1 MVDESPQIPQPA
13 PASGSGR
20 QTLLLGVALVL
31 LVLVGTGV
39 VTWSGNLGGRSAAGP
54 SEAAAGVAG
63 GTILAERGDPEE
75 RFRLPD
81 RKLQGFDGAPDVAL
95 ETLRGGPVVI
105 NFWATW
111 CAPCVKE
118 MPAFQ
123 QVAAEVE
130 GRVVFLGVNVQDA
143 PVNATSF
150 AEQLEISYPMAT
162 DPRGAFW
169 QEVGGFGMPTTLLVN
184 SRGMV
189 VYRHTGALEADE
201 LRELM
206 RQRLGVVVD
215 SAGSVGGWGRAPVG

>member
-1 MVDESPQIPQPA
+1 MLDESPQIA
-13 PASGSGR
+13 HRASSNGSGR
-20 QTLLLGVALVL
+20 RTLLLGVALVV

-39 VTWSGNLGGRSAAGP
+39 ATWLGDLGTRPAAGP
-54 SEAAAGVAG
+54 SETAPGVAG
-63 GTILAERGDPEE
+63 GATLVERGDPEE

-81 RKLQGFDGAPDVAL
+81 RKLQGFDGAADVAVD
-95 ETLRGGPVVI
+95 TLRGSPSVI

-118 MPAFQ
+118 MPALQ

-130 GRVVFLGVNVQDA
+130 GRVAFLGVNVQDA

-150 AEQLEISYPMAT
+150 AEQLGISYLMAT

-201 LRELM
+201 LRELL
-206 RQRLGVVVD
+206 RQRLGVRVD
-215 SAGSVGGWGRAPVG
+215 SAASGWRVG